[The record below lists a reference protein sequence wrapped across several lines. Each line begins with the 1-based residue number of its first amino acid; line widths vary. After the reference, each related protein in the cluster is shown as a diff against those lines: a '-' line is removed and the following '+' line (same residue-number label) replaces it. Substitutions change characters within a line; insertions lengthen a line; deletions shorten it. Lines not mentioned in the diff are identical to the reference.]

1 MDEGDRVL
9 DEFSEPARDK
19 PLRLVTFRIEIE
31 SYGLGHGVVGFAP
44 QNRLLDAED
53 GRQVVAFAHAGQELG
68 DVRAVEPLAKQ
79 LVDGVQLRQVIV
91 VVERRSA
98 LAPWRV
104 EQPAFAIR
112 ADVAWADPRDAR
124 KVVESVLSQS
134 GTPNRDGGC
143 LLACRHCS
151 TASAILSE

>member
-1 MDEGDRVL
+1 MNEVYRVL
-9 DEFSEPARDK
+9 DEFGEPAREQS
-19 PLRLVTFRIEIE
+19 LRLVTARVEIE
-31 SYGLGHGVVGFAP
+31 RYGVDNGVVGFAA
-44 QNRLLDAED
+44 QNRLLDPED
-53 GRQVVAFAHAGQELG
+53 GGKVVTFAHTGEELG

-112 ADVAWADPRDAR
+112 ADVAWADPRDA
-124 KVVESVLSQS
+124 
-134 GTPNRDGGC
+134 
-143 LLACRHCS
+143 
-151 TASAILSE
+151 